1 MTIRLRNV
9 VVISALVASGCS
21 GPRVVVEDVNPLY
34 SRPEFFAAADGRD
47 LRTIVLGNPF
57 GVSTFDG
64 AVTDIMTSTPVGPK
78 TRFTTTPG
86 PSANRDYSVAIAFN
100 PSPDVLAVNLCNVQS
115 LPTAAAQRPIVVR
128 AAFCAGGGEASAVSG
143 YLDQATGPEDP
154 KFVGLIRNLTQQLF
168 PG

>member
-9 VVISALVASGCS
+9 VVASALAASGCS
-21 GPRVVVEDVNPLY
+21 GPRVVIEDVNPLY
-34 SRPEFFAAADGRD
+34 SRTEFFAAADGRD

-57 GVSTFDG
+57 GASTFDG
-64 AVTDIMTSTPVGPK
+64 AVTEIMTTTPVGPR

-86 PSANRDYSVAIAFN
+86 PSANRDYSVAVAFN

-143 YLDQATGPEDP
+143 YLDQATGPGDP
-154 KFVGLIRNLTQQLF
+154 KFVDLIRNLTLQLF

>member
-1 MTIRLRNV
+1 MTIRLRDAF
-9 VVISALVASGCS
+9 VISALVASGCS
-21 GPRVVVEDVNPLY
+21 GNRVVVEDVNPLY
-34 SRPEFFAAADGRD
+34 SRAEFFAAADGRD

-64 AVTDIMTSTPVGPK
+64 AVTGIMTSTPVGPK

-86 PSANRDYSVAIAFN
+86 PSANRDYSVAVAFN

-154 KFVGLIRNLTQQLF
+154 KFVGLIRNLTLQLF